1 MQFVLRPEV
10 FIMLTQIGELFTSK
24 VVNEEYYIKKM
35 NKRIEDSHYY
45 GRVSQLSNQ
54 SIIDQYL
61 PGTAVLEKIGN
72 LAFFDDRDA
81 SYVSNFDIDG
91 CYDKA
96 NCEIIGL
103 TLQLK
108 NRHK

>member
-10 FIMLTQIGELFTSK
+10 FIMLTQIGDLFTSK

-35 NKRIEDSHYY
+35 NKRIEDSQYY
-45 GRVSQLSNQ
+45 GRLSQLSNQ

-81 SYVSNFDIDG
+81 S
-91 CYDKA
+91 
-96 NCEIIGL
+96 
-103 TLQLK
+103 
-108 NRHK
+108 

>member
-1 MQFVLRPEV
+1 MFM
-10 FIMLTQIGELFTSK
+10 MLTKIGDLFTSK
-24 VVNEEYYIKKM
+24 VVNEEHYLKKM
-35 NKRIEDSHYY
+35 NKRIEDSKYF
-45 GRVSQLSNQ
+45 GRVSQLSNS

-61 PGTAVLEKIGN
+61 PGTAVLEKTGN

-91 CYDKA
+91 CFDSA

-103 TLQLK
+103 ILQLK